1 MDKNH
6 DYSDEQQNMKKV
18 SPLLAAVAEISLPEI
33 PSPEKYSLTTVKQHN
48 TPSSVSLVD
57 SLRNLGYHSIFD
69 IVRLSKQR
77 FIKRHNESLAGHAEI
92 IFDKA
97 VSMANQLVQYYRQ
110 NPLRQYDGQT
120 TAFLSTATDNQNTS
134 EQTGKLPDYSGLFPE
149 PWDNFC
155 QPDAIESLDSPANYL
170 LDLYKFIQQIEV
182 DGTNQATLLASR
194 RSDISYLMLDS
205 DALYKELRALTIVND
220 VLSESA
226 RIYIDQTGEANKPV
240 NQVLGETRF
249 PFTLPYNLPTQQINR
264 GLAESKN
271 ELGTVIR
278 QVDTHFPWHT
288 EISKYDQILLA
299 YSQLSNEQIS
309 LLAEAAPF
317 SQNLLSRDQL
327 IKAYYGSSTTELVPD
342 KDISRHAYIVAQ
354 DDSVEGPTKLVENS
368 PNAYDRISITC
379 KNQADKT
386 ISVKLRAE
394 NVLTYYRV
402 KARMEP
408 FDNSPPFSRQL
419 KLTYVESDNSDIG
432 NLDDGPYFGNMTIYA
447 ATPKEIPSGENQPTG
462 PIDGIVF
469 QAMSYRL
476 AIAKSGTSSS
486 ELSPQTNDFFIN
498 NYGLSEEESAQLKK
512 IAVFG
517 DQTGTQVTHIEN
529 LFSSGNYR
537 PIVSPNVHF
546 SNPIFYNGQTTA
558 TFPATYHY
566 GGVYINAGQRD
577 ALEII
582 RADNGREI
590 KAVSNFR
597 YDRLN
602 RFVRLQRWLGLP
614 YHQLDLLL
622 ASGIKAEADNL
633 DMKITD
639 NVLKQLGLFRHLTMQ
654 YQVTPEM
661 FAGWLYQ
668 ITPFSTSDSV
678 PFFDQIFNQAKLFD
692 QPLTLDDEVF
702 NYTATQGDDGKTVKQ
717 LCAGLGISTVTFQLI
732 APIVESAITP
742 TQDTLTGKLRRN
754 LDVVSR
760 LYRLVSIPRTFGLST
775 EDGVFLIDILTG
787 NHRYLAQ
794 QPIFTSDPTRKDDIL
809 IVIMKMEAVSRWLA
823 KTKITAAKLSLMSG
837 QTVLPVVPTDSMV
850 TFFNGIAAGLSDS
863 VLLSPSDFT
872 RPELATINWWEL
884 LTAESGLLN
893 AQGLLLD
900 IPPEWDKTDETQI
913 KEKVRALF
921 KEGEAPQDN
930 VINIVAQLLIQAKNA
945 QENLLSS
952 AIAAEYGV
960 EKSLV
965 PLQLRWLGSNVYLVL
980 EMILAGIPETAAELS
995 HQFTDLAYSLLIY
1008 TQIISTLKINKN
1020 LLLLRLTKP
1029 EWLGLSNS
1037 KTSNSLSLDEI
1048 YLLTRYQDLVS
1059 NANQNEDKIHD
1070 YFSYANKPQA
1080 NGKAVKNNE
1089 DESEKC
1095 AEILADILDW
1105 HADEIHLACTLRG
1118 LTPPQAKNLPH
1129 IDWLRRLQQL
1139 AVTTS
1144 LSVKTL
1150 WDAGT
1155 LTLNTDFSLYQSVGE
1170 AVMAALKAQGDNENV

>member
-6 DYSDEQQNMKKV
+6 NYSDEQQNMKKV
-18 SPLLAAVAEISLPEI
+18 SPLLTAVAEISLPEI

-48 TPSSVSLVD
+48 TPPSVSLVD

-69 IVRLSKQR
+69 IVSLSKQR

-120 TAFLSTATDNQNTS
+120 AAFLSTTTDNQNTN

-149 PWDNFC
+149 PWDDFC

-182 DGTNQATLLASR
+182 DGTNQAILLASR
-194 RSDISYLMLDS
+194 RSDISHLMLDS
-205 DALYKELRALTIVND
+205 DALYKELPALTIVND

-226 RIYIDQTGEANKPV
+226 RIYINQTGEANKPV

-249 PFTLPYNLPTQQINR
+249 PFTLSYNLPTQQINR

-309 LLAEAAPF
+309 LLTEAAPF

-354 DDSVEGPTKLVENS
+354 DDSVEGPIKLVENS

-447 ATPKEIPSGENQPTG
+447 ATPKETPSGENQPTG

-486 ELSPQTNDFFIN
+486 ELSPQANDFFIN

-512 IAVFG
+512 IAIFG

-537 PIVSPNVHF
+537 PIVSPNAHF
-546 SNPIFYNGQTTA
+546 SNPIFFNGQSTA
-558 TFPATYHY
+558 TFPAAYHY
-566 GGVYINAGQRD
+566 GGVYINAGQQD

-633 DMKITD
+633 DMSITD
-639 NVLKQLGLFRHLTMQ
+639 NVLKELGLFRHL
-654 YQVTPEM
+654 
-661 FAGWLYQ
+661 
-668 ITPFSTSDSV
+668 
-678 PFFDQIFNQAKLFD
+678 
-692 QPLTLDDEVF
+692 
-702 NYTATQGDDGKTVKQ
+702 
-717 LCAGLGISTVTFQLI
+717 
-732 APIVESAITP
+732 
-742 TQDTLTGKLRRN
+742 
-754 LDVVSR
+754 
-760 LYRLVSIPRTFGLST
+760 
-775 EDGVFLIDILTG
+775 
-787 NHRYLAQ
+787 
-794 QPIFTSDPTRKDDIL
+794 
-809 IVIMKMEAVSRWLA
+809 
-823 KTKITAAKLSLMSG
+823 
-837 QTVLPVVPTDSMV
+837 
-850 TFFNGIAAGLSDS
+850 
-863 VLLSPSDFT
+863 
-872 RPELATINWWEL
+872 
-884 LTAESGLLN
+884 
-893 AQGLLLD
+893 
-900 IPPEWDKTDETQI
+900 
-913 KEKVRALF
+913 
-921 KEGEAPQDN
+921 
-930 VINIVAQLLIQAKNA
+930 
-945 QENLLSS
+945 
-952 AIAAEYGV
+952 
-960 EKSLV
+960 
-965 PLQLRWLGSNVYLVL
+965 
-980 EMILAGIPETAAELS
+980 
-995 HQFTDLAYSLLIY
+995 
-1008 TQIISTLKINKN
+1008 NKN

-1037 KTSNSLSLDEI
+1037 KTSNSLSLNEI
-1048 YLLTRYQDLVS
+1048 YLLTRYQDFVN

-1080 NGKAVKNNE
+1080 NGKAVKDNN

-1095 AEILADILDW
+1095 AEILADILGW
-1105 HADEIHLACTLRG
+1105 NADEIYLACTLRE

-1150 WDAGT
+1150 WDAST

-1170 AVMAALKAQGDNENV
+1170 AVMAALKTQGDNENV

>member
-6 DYSDEQQNMKKV
+6 NYSDEQQNMKKV
-18 SPLLAAVAEISLPEI
+18 SPLLTAVAEISLPEI

-48 TPSSVSLVD
+48 TPPSVLLVD

-69 IVRLSKQR
+69 IVSLSKQR

-120 TAFLSTATDNQNTS
+120 AAFLSTTTDNQNTN

-149 PWDNFC
+149 PWDDFC

-182 DGTNQATLLASR
+182 DGTNQAILLASR
-194 RSDISYLMLDS
+194 RSDISHLMLDS
-205 DALYKELRALTIVND
+205 DALYKELPALTIVND

-226 RIYIDQTGEANKPV
+226 RIYINQTGEANKPV

-309 LLAEAAPF
+309 LLTEAAPF

-354 DDSVEGPTKLVENS
+354 DDSVEGPIKLVENS

-447 ATPKEIPSGENQPTG
+447 ATPKETPSGENQPTG

-486 ELSPQTNDFFIN
+486 ELSPQANDFFIN

-512 IAVFG
+512 IAIFG

-537 PIVSPNVHF
+537 PIVSPNAHF
-546 SNPIFYNGQTTA
+546 SNPIFFNGQSTA
-558 TFPATYHY
+558 TFPAAYHY
-566 GGVYINAGQRD
+566 GGVYINAGQQD

-633 DMKITD
+633 DMSITD
-639 NVLKQLGLFRHLTMQ
+639 NVLKELGLFRHL
-654 YQVTPEM
+654 
-661 FAGWLYQ
+661 
-668 ITPFSTSDSV
+668 
-678 PFFDQIFNQAKLFD
+678 
-692 QPLTLDDEVF
+692 
-702 NYTATQGDDGKTVKQ
+702 
-717 LCAGLGISTVTFQLI
+717 
-732 APIVESAITP
+732 
-742 TQDTLTGKLRRN
+742 
-754 LDVVSR
+754 
-760 LYRLVSIPRTFGLST
+760 
-775 EDGVFLIDILTG
+775 
-787 NHRYLAQ
+787 
-794 QPIFTSDPTRKDDIL
+794 
-809 IVIMKMEAVSRWLA
+809 
-823 KTKITAAKLSLMSG
+823 
-837 QTVLPVVPTDSMV
+837 
-850 TFFNGIAAGLSDS
+850 
-863 VLLSPSDFT
+863 
-872 RPELATINWWEL
+872 
-884 LTAESGLLN
+884 
-893 AQGLLLD
+893 
-900 IPPEWDKTDETQI
+900 
-913 KEKVRALF
+913 
-921 KEGEAPQDN
+921 
-930 VINIVAQLLIQAKNA
+930 
-945 QENLLSS
+945 
-952 AIAAEYGV
+952 
-960 EKSLV
+960 
-965 PLQLRWLGSNVYLVL
+965 
-980 EMILAGIPETAAELS
+980 
-995 HQFTDLAYSLLIY
+995 
-1008 TQIISTLKINKN
+1008 NKN

-1037 KTSNSLSLDEI
+1037 KTSNSLSLNEI
-1048 YLLTRYQDLVS
+1048 YLLTRYQDFVN

-1080 NGKAVKNNE
+1080 NGKAVKDNN

-1095 AEILADILDW
+1095 AEILADILGW
-1105 HADEIHLACTLRG
+1105 NADEIYLACTLRE

-1150 WDAGT
+1150 WDAST

-1170 AVMAALKAQGDNENV
+1170 AVMAALKTQGDNENV